1 MARKTGVRISFD
13 LPFDMKRVLLDSERE
28 VLESKAKEAVEL
40 IREKWVD
47 WKYGTQYN
55 PPRTYLGRRGTSR
68 DGWRQKE
75 LMDDKENA
83 RFGVTIY
90 NDAVVPDPPSEGF
103 TRGKG
108 DNAKKFQYSKKQV
121 GKKYA
126 AYVHRAGKKV
136 TRGSAKNREW
146 VVMRAM
152 LKKDWL
158 PGVTSALRDAIID
171 NERKSRTKLEIEAN
185 KASETDYLVIT

>member
-1 MARKTGVRISFD
+1 MARKTGVRVSFD
-13 LPFDMKRVLLDSERE
+13 LPFDMKQVLFDSEKQ
-28 VLESKAKEAVEL
+28 VLISEGKKGVEM
-40 IREKWVD
+40 IQEKWVD

-55 PPRTYLGRRGTSR
+55 PPRTYLGRPGTSR
-68 DGWRQKE
+68 EGWAVRPFE
-75 LMDDKENA
+75 EDEVNA
-83 RFGVTIY
+83 RFGITIF

-136 TRGSAKNREW
+136 TKGSAKNREW

-158 PGVTSALRDAIID
+158 PGVTSALRDAIIA
-171 NERKSRTKLEIEAN
+171 NAGKSRTKLEIEAN

>member
-1 MARKTGVRISFD
+1 MSRKTALRIKLD
-13 LPFDMKRVLLDSERE
+13 IPFDTKSALLKSERE
-28 VLESKAKEAVEL
+28 VLESKGKKAVEL

-55 PPRTYLGRRGTSR
+55 PPRKYLGVPGTSR
-68 DGWRQKE
+68 DGWAVRE
-75 LMDDKENA
+75 LVQDKEDA
-83 RFGVTIY
+83 QFGITIY
-90 NDAVVPDPPSEGF
+90 NDAVVPNPPSEGF

-136 TRGSAKNREW
+136 TRGSVKNREW

-171 NERKSRTKLEIEAN
+171 NMGKSRTKLEIEAN

>member
-1 MARKTGVRISFD
+1 MKLDI
-13 LPFDMKRVLLDSERE
+13 PFDAKSALLKSERE
-28 VLESKAKEAVEL
+28 VLESEGKKAVEL
-40 IREKWVD
+40 IREKWVG
-47 WKYGTQYN
+47 WKYGTQYKK
-55 PPRTYLGRRGTSR
+55 PRKYLGVPGTSR
-68 DGWRQKE
+68 DGWAVRE
-75 LMDDKENA
+75 LVQDKEGA
-83 RFGVTIY
+83 QVGITIF
-90 NDAVVPDPPSEGF
+90 NDAVVPNPPSEGF

-108 DNAKKFQYSKKQV
+108 DKATKVQYSKKQV

-136 TRGSAKNREW
+136 TKGSVKNREW

-171 NERKSRTKLEIEAN
+171 NMGKSRTKLEIEAN

>member
-1 MARKTGVRISFD
+1 MARKTGVRVSFD

-28 VLESKAKEAVEL
+28 VLHSEGEKAVAMIKEL
-40 IREKWVD
+40 WVD

-55 PPRTYLGRRGTSR
+55 PPRTYLGRPGTSKRGWDVR
-68 DGWRQKE
+68 DFI
-75 LMDDKENA
+75 DDKENA

-171 NERKSRTKLEIEAN
+171 NMGKSRSKLEIEAN